1 MLQRFASALFGGT
14 VEELSR
20 HGRPEGE
27 KGPEKEDE
35 DWILVNYLGEA
46 RTEDLNCQ
54 KMMTVGLELE
64 VKHMRSTNNR
74 GKEET
79 GKGCMVLSSRS
90 WSV

>member
-54 KMMTVGLELE
+54 KNDDCWFRV
-64 VKHMRSTNNR
+64 RSKTHAIHQQLR
-74 GKEET
+74 
-79 GKGCMVLSSRS
+79 
-90 WSV
+90 